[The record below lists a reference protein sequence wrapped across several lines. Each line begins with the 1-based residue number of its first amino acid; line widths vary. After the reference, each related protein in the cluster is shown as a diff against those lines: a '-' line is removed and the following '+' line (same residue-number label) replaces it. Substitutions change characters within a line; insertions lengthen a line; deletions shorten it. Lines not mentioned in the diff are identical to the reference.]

1 MFKKIKSIFFHPF
14 FTSSAIMVIGSNF
27 GNALAFVYHLVIGRL
42 LGPVYYGELV
52 AVISLAT
59 MFSVV
64 FTFLSTVV
72 IKFTSSAKNRNE
84 ENAIFSWFV
93 QKSFLISVTL
103 FVLTLIFS
111 PFFSNFLHIELK
123 IALLVPF
130 FLFFSLISMVLKAF
144 LQGLLRFYEAV
155 LSLNLEFL
163 LRLVLGVLFVY
174 LGFSVFGAVLG
185 IVISGIIGLFITFYF
200 LKSYKIFSV
209 GPKINFSKDIFSYS
223 IPVFVFSLTTT
234 SFLTIDTLLAKHYI
248 GAHDAGIY
256 ASLSNLGK
264 IILYGTTPI
273 GAVMFP
279 MVSKRFS
286 KGQKYMNV
294 FILSLLLTSL
304 ASFVVLIFYKFFPGV
319 AINILYGNSFLAGD
333 KYLIWFGL
341 FATFYSLASLIC
353 SFYLSIGRTKVVILP
368 VIFAIFQIV
377 GIVLIHDSIFS
388 IIKVSLV
395 SATLLV
401 ISLLIY
407 LVYETRNGKKP
418 SFDSNTSL

>member
-1 MFKKIKSIFFHPF
+1 
-14 FTSSAIMVIGSNF
+14 
-27 GNALAFVYHLVIGRL
+27 
-42 LGPVYYGELV
+42 
-52 AVISLAT
+52 
-59 MFSVV
+59 
-64 FTFLSTVV
+64 
-72 IKFTSSAKNRNE
+72 
-84 ENAIFSWFV
+84 
-93 QKSFLISVTL
+93 
-103 FVLTLIFS
+103 
-111 PFFSNFLHIELK
+111 
-123 IALLVPF
+123 
-130 FLFFSLISMVLKAF
+130 
-144 LQGLLRFYEAV
+144 
-155 LSLNLEFL
+155 
-163 LRLVLGVLFVY
+163 
-174 LGFSVFGAVLG
+174 
-185 IVISGIIGLFITFYF
+185 
-200 LKSYKIFSV
+200 
-209 GPKINFSKDIFSYS
+209 
-223 IPVFVFSLTTT
+223 
-234 SFLTIDTLLAKHYI
+234 
-248 GAHDAGIY
+248 
-256 ASLSNLGK
+256 
-264 IILYGTTPI
+264 
-273 GAVMFP
+273 MFP

-294 FILSLLLTSL
+294 FLLSLLLTSL